1 MSAPPTELGA
11 GLAAAGSPHRWG
23 LAALLL
29 VTVVWGTTFPAMK
42 AMTGDLQAAEII
54 ALRFAVATAVLWP
67 FLRGLRQA
75 ERRWGAWMGLL
86 MFVATALQVS
96 GLALTTSNRNA
107 FITGL
112 NVVLVPILASALGQ
126 RLGWPVLAGAA
137 LSVLGMSAMFYEA
150 APWGLGDTLTLCS
163 AFCYAIY
170 VLAFEQC
177 SRATARTGQPCRPE
191 RLAAV
196 QSLLML
202 GLGAAAIV
210 LRAPEDLVTLA
221 QRAQP
226 HAWPLLYLGLA
237 ASAGMVWLQAW
248 GQARVRAVEAA
259 LMYSLEPV
267 FAAITAVFYIA
278 EVLTGRAA
286 LGAAV
291 IVLGVMVSQW
301 TGRRQPS

>member
-1 MSAPPTELGA
+1 MAAPPAEPVGA
-11 GLAAAGSPHRWG
+11 PPPAGTPHRRG
-23 LAALLL
+23 AAALLL

-42 AMTGDLQAAEII
+42 AMTGDLQAVEII
-54 ALRFAVATAVLWP
+54 ALRFAVACAVLWP
-67 FLRGLRQA
+67 FLRGMRGEEL
-75 ERRWGAWMGLL
+75 RWGGWMGLL

-96 GLALTTSNRNA
+96 GLALTSSNRNA

-112 NVVLVPILASALGQ
+112 NVVLVPIMASTLGQ

-150 APWGLGDTLTLCS
+150 TPWGLGDTLTLAS
-163 AFCYAIY
+163 AFCYGAY
-170 VLAFEQC
+170 VLTFEQC
-177 SRATARTGQPCRPE
+177 SKATARTGQHCRPE
-191 RLAAV
+191 RLAAL
-196 QSLLML
+196 QSVLML
-202 GLGAAAIV
+202 GLGAAAV
-210 LRAPEDLVTLA
+210 CLHPAAAPATLA
-221 QRAQP
+221 ARADA
-226 HAWPLLYLGLA
+226 HAWPLVYLGLV

-267 FAAITAVFYIA
+267 FAALTALYYIH
-278 EVLTGRAA
+278 ERMSGRAV

-301 TGRRQPS
+301 TGRMRSA

>member
-1 MSAPPTELGA
+1 MARPPAELADGPS
-11 GLAAAGSPHRWG
+11 LAGSPHRWG

-42 AMTGDLQAAEII
+42 AMTGELQAVEII
-54 ALRFAVATAVLWP
+54 TLRFAVASAVLWP
-67 FLRGLRQA
+67 FLRGIRGPEL
-75 ERRWGAWMGLL
+75 RWGGWMGLV

-96 GLALTTSNRNA
+96 GLALTSSNRNA

-112 NVVLVPILASALGQ
+112 NVVLVPILASVLGQ

-150 APWGLGDTLTLCS
+150 APWGLGDTLTLAS
-163 AFCYAIY
+163 AFCYAVY
-170 VLAFEQC
+170 VLSFEQC
-177 SRATARTGQPCRPE
+177 GKAAARAGQHCRPE
-191 RLAAV
+191 RLAAL
-196 QSLLML
+196 QSVVML
-202 GLGAAAIV
+202 GMGAAAV
-210 LRAPEDLVTLA
+210 GLQPGDALATLA
-221 QRAQP
+221 MRAQP

-259 LMYSLEPV
+259 LLYSLEPV
-267 FAAITAVFYIA
+267 FAALTAVYTIH
-278 EVLTGRAA
+278 EVMSGRAL

-301 TGRRQPS
+301 TGRMRSS

>member
-1 MSAPPTELGA
+1 MAARPAEATA
-11 GLAAAGSPHRWG
+11 GTPHRWG
-23 LAALLL
+23 VAALLA

-42 AMTGDLQAAEII
+42 AMTGDLQAVEII
-54 ALRFAVATAVLWP
+54 ALRFAVASAVLWP
-67 FLRGLRQA
+67 FLRGLKSV
-75 ERRWGAWMGLL
+75 ELRWGAWMGLL
-86 MFVATALQVS
+86 MFLATALQVS
-96 GLALTTSNRNA
+96 GLALTSSNRNA

-126 RLGWPVLAGAA
+126 RLGWPVLLGAA
-137 LSVLGMSAMFYEA
+137 MSVLGMSAMFYEA

-163 AFCYAIY
+163 AFCYAVY

-177 SRATARTGQPCRPE
+177 SKAMARTGQHCRPE

-196 QSLLML
+196 QSVLML
-202 GLGAAAIV
+202 GLGATAVGLRPAEELSTLA
-210 LRAPEDLVTLA
+210 LRAEA
-221 QRAQP
+221 
-226 HAWPLLYLGLA
+226 HAWPLLYLGLV

-267 FAAITAVFYIA
+267 FAAITAVYYIH
-278 EVLTGRAA
+278 ELMSGRAV

-301 TGRRQPS
+301 TGRARPA

>member
-1 MSAPPTELGA
+1 MAATPAELRA
-11 GLAAAGSPHRWG
+11 GTSAAGTQHRWG

-42 AMTGDLQAAEII
+42 AMTGDLRAAEII
-54 ALRFAVATAVLWP
+54 ALRFAVATVVLWP
-67 FLRGLRQA
+67 FLRGLRRT
-75 ERRWGAWMGLL
+75 ELRWGAWMGLL

-96 GLALTTSNRNA
+96 GLALTSSNRNA

-126 RLGWPVLAGAA
+126 RLGWPVLAGAV

-177 SRATARTGQPCRPE
+177 SRATASAGLPCRPE

-196 QSLLML
+196 QSLLVL

-210 LRAPEDLVTLA
+210 LRSADGLA
-221 QRAQP
+221 SLPQRAQA
-226 HAWPLLYLGLA
+226 HGWPLLYLGLV

-259 LMYSLEPV
+259 LMFSLEPV
-267 FAAITAVFYIA
+267 FAAITAVFYIH
-278 EVLTGRAA
+278 EVLSGRAA
-286 LGAAV
+286 MGAAI
-291 IVLGVMVSQW
+291 IVLGVMASQW
-301 TGRRQPS
+301 PGRTRSN

>member
-1 MSAPPTELGA
+1 MAAPPAE
-11 GLAAAGSPHRWG
+11 LAARPHRWG
-23 LAALLL
+23 VAALLL

-42 AMTGDLQAAEII
+42 AMTGELRAVEII
-54 ALRFAVATAVLWP
+54 ALRFAVASAVLWP
-67 FLRGLRQA
+67 FLRRIRAPEL
-75 ERRWGAWMGLL
+75 RWGAWMGLL

-112 NVVLVPILASALGQ
+112 NVVLVPILASLLGQ

-150 APWGLGDTLTLCS
+150 APWGLGDSLTLAS
-163 AFCYAIY
+163 AFCYAVY
-170 VLAFEQC
+170 VLTFEQC
-177 SRATARTGQPCRPE
+177 SRAMARAGQHCRPE

-196 QSLLML
+196 QSALML
-202 GLGAAAIV
+202 GLGAAAV
-210 LRAPEDLVTLA
+210 AMQGGDALATLPA
-221 QRAQP
+221 RAQA

-267 FAAITAVFYIA
+267 FAAITAVFYIH
-278 EVLTGRAA
+278 EVLSGRALA
-286 LGAAV
+286 GAAV

-301 TGRRQPS
+301 TGRMRSV